1 MVVHCNICAEFVR
14 VFGLFGTYTCYLD
27 YGKLFIVCK
36 KRLKI
41 LILIHIASTFALQAE
56 SSTGDS
62 LDKYLCVFVW
72 RNLHFAKSFS
82 FLSSSLISFSQ
93 IHFIEDKSN
102 VMQERQD
109 FNECYCINVKTLSF
123 PFSATWVTRQKISR
137 DSQLIIQRPSSWR
150 TTNRLTHF
158 PKVKCGWNQSHQTAA
173 RAPKLQ
179 TWALLEN

>member
-1 MVVHCNICAEFVR
+1 MIVHCNISAEFVR
-14 VFGLFGTYTCYLD
+14 VFGLFGTNTCYLD
-27 YGKLFIVCK
+27 DGKLFIVCK

-41 LILIHIASTFALQAE
+41 LNFVHLASTFALQAE

-102 VMQERQD
+102 AMHERQD
-109 FNECYCINVKTLSF
+109 CNGCYCINVKTLFF
-123 PFSATWVTRQKISR
+123 PFSATWVTRQKIST

-150 TTNRLTHF
+150 TINSFVADTL
-158 PKVKCGWNQSHQTAA
+158 PKSQMWVEPILPDSCKSSKTANLG
-173 RAPKLQ
+173 PP
-179 TWALLEN
+179 

>member
-1 MVVHCNICAEFVR
+1 M
-14 VFGLFGTYTCYLD
+14 FGLFGTNTCYLD
-27 YGKLFIVCK
+27 DGKLFIVCK

-41 LILIHIASTFALQAE
+41 LNFIHLVSTFALQAE

-102 VMQERQD
+102 AMQERQD
-109 FNECYCINVKTLSF
+109 CNGCYCINVKTLSF
-123 PFSATWVTRQKISR
+123 PFSATWVTRHKISR
-137 DSQLIIQRPSSWR
+137 DSQLIIRRLSSWR
-150 TTNRLTHF
+150 TTNSFVADTL
-158 PKVKCGWNQSHQTAA
+158 PKSQMWVEPIPPDSCKNSKAA
-173 RAPKLQ
+173 NLVPSLKI
-179 TWALLEN
+179 ENVCAFKI

>member
-14 VFGLFGTYTCYLD
+14 VFGLFGTYTCCLD
-27 YGKLFIVCK
+27 DGKLFIVCK

-41 LILIHIASTFALQAE
+41 LNFIHLASTFALQAE

-72 RNLHFAKSFS
+72 RNLHLQSHS
-82 FLSSSLISFSQ
+82 PSCP
-93 IHFIEDKSN
+93 
-102 VMQERQD
+102 V
-109 FNECYCINVKTLSF
+109 LSF
-123 PFSATWVTRQKISR
+123 HSHRFIPLKTRAMQCRRDMIARQKISR

-158 PKVKCGWNQSHQTAA
+158 PKVKCGWNQSRQTAA
-173 RAPKLQ
+173 RTPKLQ
-179 TWALLEN
+179 TWPLLDN

>member
-14 VFGLFGTYTCYLD
+14 VFGLFGTY
-27 YGKLFIVCK
+27 VPV
-36 KRLKI
+36 I
-41 LILIHIASTFALQAE
+41 LMMVNYS
-56 SSTGDS
+56 SSSSPSTGDS

-72 RNLHFAKSFS
+72 RNLHFAKSSS
-82 FLSSSLISFSQ
+82 FLSSSLTSFSQ

-102 VMQERQD
+102 AMQERHD
-109 FNECYCINVKTLSF
+109 CNGCYCINVKTLSF

-179 TWALLEN
+179 TWALLDN